1 MEMAQERSAIWRKRL
16 LAQQASGLSVASW
29 CRQESV
35 SAWNFYAWR
44 KRLAEPGPATAL
56 IAVALPGLSQGPA
69 LELQTPNGYVL
80 RLTHAEHVNWLPA
93 ILATV
98 S

>member
-1 MEMAQERSAIWRKRL
+1 MEKAQERGAVWRERL
-16 LAQQASGLSVASW
+16 LKQRASGLTMACW
-29 CRQESV
+29 CRQEGI

-44 KRLAEPGPATAL
+44 KRLAEPRPATAL
-56 IAVALPGLSQGPA
+56 IAVALPDLVHEPA
-69 LELQTPNGYVL
+69 LELQTPGGYVL
-80 RLTHAEHVNWLPA
+80 RLSHAEHLNWLPA

>member
-16 LAQQASGLSVASW
+16 LAQQASGLNVSCW
-29 CRQESV
+29 CRQEGI

-44 KRLAEPGPATAL
+44 KRLAEPRPATAL
-56 IAVALPGLSQGPA
+56 IAVALPRLAHGPA
-69 LELQTPNGYVL
+69 LELQTPGGYVL
-80 RLTHAEHVNWLPA
+80 RLSLAEHLNCLPA